1 MLSLEVPMGWSIRMF
16 DSNTEEVL
24 NTVDFPS
31 DIPRDLLRDTMV
43 SMMRTVAEGE
53 PRIMLIRD
61 FGECWNDTSDIIIT
75 ASLDNG

>member
-1 MLSLEVPMGWSIRMF
+1 MGWSIRMF
-16 DSNTEEVL
+16 NSNTEEVL

-31 DIPRDLLRDTMV
+31 DIPRALLRDTMV

-61 FGECWNDTSDIIIT
+61 FGECWSDTSDIIIT

>member
-1 MLSLEVPMGWSIRMF
+1 MGWSIRMV
-16 DSNTEEVL
+16 DTNTEEVYS
-24 NTVDFPS
+24 VIDFPS
-31 DIPRDLLRDTMV
+31 DIPRNLLRDTMV

-61 FGECWNDTSDIIIT
+61 FGECWNDINNIIIT